1 MIYKGFS
8 LIITVNQ
15 PTLQEKDQ
23 IVFELLKQKIVMVM
37 KQSFPGIKTSIE
49 LWKGQEIVDFQEE
62 LRIKVNAQISEKWFY
77 THFKTT
83 NTVLPRIDILNFL
96 SKYVGYANWDDF
108 VLKNQAKETTKMAI
122 VNPNKLILLIPLFS
136 LIVVG
141 ILFGLF
147 KILNT
152 QDYCFTFI
160 DADTREPIT
169 SNKTEAILYL
179 DGESPDHHLVDDQGR
194 FNFTTD
200 KSKIKMVVKSPYY
213 KEDTIIR
220 IVRKLNRNE
229 VVMLEPDDYAMM
241 IQYFSMMKVDD
252 WEKRRGRLNDM
263 IDDGAMICQVV
274 NDKEASGVALF
285 NKQEFIDK
293 LTIPSGSLKNID
305 VLRTQFKDGKI
316 MVLRFRIKTE
326 KK

>member
-1 MIYKGFS
+1 
-8 LIITVNQ
+8 
-15 PTLQEKDQ
+15 
-23 IVFELLKQKIVMVM
+23 M

-62 LRIKVNAQISEKWFY
+62 LRIKVNEQISEKWFY

-83 NTVLPRIDILNFL
+83 NAVLPRIDILNFL

-108 VLKNQAKETTKMAI
+108 VLKNEVREAPKRI
-122 VNPNKLILLIPLFS
+122 NVNSNRLIMLIPLFS
-136 LIVVG
+136 LVVSG

-147 KILNT
+147 KVLNT

-169 SNKTEAILYL
+169 NNKTEAILFL
-179 DGESPDHHLVDDQGR
+179 DGESPNHHLVDDQGR
-194 FNFTTD
+194 FYFTTD
-200 KSKIKMVVKSPYY
+200 KSKIKMVVISPYY
-213 KEDTIIR
+213 KVDTIIR
-220 IVRKLNRNE
+220 IVRKLDRNE
-229 VVMLEPDDYAMM
+229 VVMLEPDDYALM

-252 WEKRRGRLNDM
+252 WEKRRSKLNGM
-263 IDDGAMICQVV
+263 IDDGAMICQVL
-274 NDKEASGVALF
+274 NDKDASGVALY
-285 NKQEFIDK
+285 NKQEFINK

-305 VLRTQFKDGKI
+305 VLKTQLKDGKI

-326 KK
+326 KR

>member
-1 MIYKGFS
+1 
-8 LIITVNQ
+8 
-15 PTLQEKDQ
+15 
-23 IVFELLKQKIVMVM
+23 M

-77 THFKTT
+77 THFKSS

-108 VLKNQAKETTKMAI
+108 VLKNEVREAPKRI
-122 VNPNKLILLIPLFS
+122 NVNSNRLIFLIPLFS
-136 LIVVG
+136 IIVSCL
-141 ILFGLF
+141 LFGLF
-147 KILNT
+147 KVLNT

-169 SNKTEAILYL
+169 NNKTEVMLLL
-179 DGESPDHHLVDDQGR
+179 DGESPNHHLVDDQGR
-194 FNFTTD
+194 LYLSTD
-200 KSKIKMVVKSPYY
+200 KSKIKLVVKSPYY
-213 KEDTIIR
+213 KTDTIIR
-220 IVRKLNRNE
+220 IVKKLNHDE
-229 VVMLEPDDYAMM
+229 VVLLEPDDYALM

-252 WEKRRGRLNDM
+252 WEKRRNKLNDM
-263 IDDGAMICQVV
+263 IDDGAMICQVLI
-274 NDKEASGVALF
+274 DKEASGVALY

-293 LTIPSGSLKNID
+293 LTFPSGSLKNID
-305 VLRTQFKDGKI
+305 VLKTQLKDGKI

>member
-1 MIYKGFS
+1 
-8 LIITVNQ
+8 
-15 PTLQEKDQ
+15 
-23 IVFELLKQKIVMVM
+23 MVM
-37 KQSFPGIKTSIE
+37 KQSFPGIKPSIE

-77 THFKTT
+77 THLKSS

-108 VLKNQAKETTKMAI
+108 VLNNDAKETAKMVT
-122 VNPNKLILLIPLFS
+122 VNPNKFILLIPLFS
-136 LIVVG
+136 VIVFG
-141 ILFGLF
+141 ILFALF
-147 KILNT
+147 KVLNT
-152 QDYCFTFI
+152 QEYCFTFI
-160 DADTREPIT
+160 DADTREPIKG
-169 SNKTEAILYL
+169 NKTEAIIYL
-179 DGESPDHHLVDDQGR
+179 DGESPDPHLVDDKGR
-194 FNFTTD
+194 LYLATD
-200 KSKIKMVVKSPYY
+200 KSKIKMIVKSPYY
-213 KEDTIIR
+213 KTDTLIR
-220 IVRKLNRNE
+220 IVKKLNRDV
-229 VVMLEPDDYAMM
+229 VVMLEPDDYALM

-252 WEKRRGRLNDM
+252 WEKRRGRLNEM

-274 NDKEASGVALF
+274 NDKEASGVALY

-305 VLRTQFKDGKI
+305 VLRTQYKDGKI

>member
-1 MIYKGFS
+1 
-8 LIITVNQ
+8 
-15 PTLQEKDQ
+15 
-23 IVFELLKQKIVMVM
+23 M

-83 NTVLPRIDILNFL
+83 NAVLPRIDILNFL

-108 VLKNQAKETTKMAI
+108 VLQNQVKEPQK
-122 VNPNKLILLIPLFS
+122 VLLYDS
-136 LIVVG
+136 KRLIVVI
-141 ILFGLF
+141 ILMTVVVFGLFFGLF
-147 KILNT
+147 KMFNT
-152 QDYCFTFI
+152 QDYCFSFI

-169 SNKTEAILYL
+169 NNKTEAILFL
-179 DGESPDHHLVDDQGR
+179 DGESPNHYLADDQGR
-194 FNFTTD
+194 CYFTTD

-213 KEDTIIR
+213 KADTIVR

-252 WEKRRGRLNDM
+252 WEKRRGKLNEM
-263 IDDGAMICQVV
+263 IDDGAMICQVL
-274 NDKEASGVALF
+274 NDKEASGVALY
-285 NKQEFIDK
+285 NKQEFIDR

-305 VLRTQFKDGKI
+305 VLKTQMKNGKI